1 MDFKV
6 ATLLKSSSGN
16 KKLEHVK
23 DTFEVEWSR
32 KNCDIE
38 GTVLLTKT
46 DVGIWVSAHLM
57 ANSIAECGSC
67 LLYTSPSPR
76 DATLSRM
83 PSSA

>member
-16 KKLEHVK
+16 KKLENVNAS
-23 DTFEVEWSR
+23 FEVEWSER
-32 KNCDIE
+32 NCHID

-46 DVGIWVSAHLM
+46 DVGIWVSAHLK
-57 ANSIAECGSC
+57 ANYIAECGSC

-76 DATLSRM
+76 D
-83 PSSA
+83 